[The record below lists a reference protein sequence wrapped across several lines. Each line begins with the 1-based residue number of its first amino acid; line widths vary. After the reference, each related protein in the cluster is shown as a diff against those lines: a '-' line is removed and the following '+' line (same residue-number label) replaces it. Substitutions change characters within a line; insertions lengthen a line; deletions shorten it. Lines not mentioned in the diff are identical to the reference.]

1 MRILTLIFLSLFC
14 FTNYFS
20 FSNSIN
26 LKILFTC
33 DNNGRPLKF
42 RNMEADDQGGIPAR
56 ATLISKLAGN
66 RKKNNV
72 LILDTGSIFN
82 GRPESNLFNGAT
94 DIAGYNSILYDAAA
108 IGITELQRSK
118 SDFEAINNTAEF
130 YYLSA
135 NVSTTTLTKRE
146 EHLSDSYHIKK
157 FGGYNGIKVGI
168 FSVISEDAR
177 NLIPSEYK
185 NDYLISDPIKA
196 AKDAINELKEQKVD
210 IIIALTHLG
219 YYPDDSNIGSRTLA
233 NSIKGIDLIIDGRT
247 GLNFSDAE
255 VVNGIPIFQTM
266 KWGLYVGEID
276 LVITDKKIKS
286 YKYASHPV
294 NYKVNGTLVGE
305 KISEDEKTLINIE
318 KAMKNKDKVLSGK
331 IATITDGSSIDL
343 KTVRTQEN
351 EFGNLLCDA
360 ILDYTK
366 ADIAL
371 QNSGGIN
378 YKESLDNTINRTSLD
393 KAIPYDNSVVTINLT
408 GEEIIKILEYS
419 ISRKGYGSFLQVGG
433 IKFMYNSSGEVYEL
447 YLNKTQLNKDKS
459 YKVAINSWLA
469 IGGDGYELFK
479 EKKGFDYYNLTRE
492 VLYDYL
498 TAKKTVK
505 PVIDGRMKFTN

>member
-1 MRILTLIFLSLFC
+1 
-14 FTNYFS
+14 
-20 FSNSIN
+20 
-26 LKILFTC
+26 
-33 DNNGRPLKF
+33 
-42 RNMEADDQGGIPAR
+42 MEADDQGGIPAR

-157 FGGYNGIKVGI
+157 IGGYNGIKVGI

-276 LVITDKKIKS
+276 LLITDKKIKS

-294 NYKVNGTLVGE
+294 NYKINGTLVGE
-305 KISEDEKTLINIE
+305 KISEDEKTLLNIE

>member
-157 FGGYNGIKVGI
+157 IGGYNGIKVGI

-276 LVITDKKIKS
+276 LLITDKKIKS

-294 NYKVNGTLVGE
+294 NYKINGTLVGE
-305 KISEDEKTLINIE
+305 KISEDEKTLLNIE